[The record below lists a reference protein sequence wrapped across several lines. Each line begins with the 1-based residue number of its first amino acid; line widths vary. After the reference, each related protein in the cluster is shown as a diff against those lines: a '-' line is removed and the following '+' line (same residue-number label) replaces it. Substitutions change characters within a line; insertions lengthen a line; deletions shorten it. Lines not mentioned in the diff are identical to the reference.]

1 MKECKN
7 FAILFLVL
15 LLFGASAEMLHTHIV
30 HAQGAGAG
38 TFSGSGPHTSCT
50 TPVAG
55 SYFLCVA
62 TDGIWI
68 SNNGAAYFQVVA
80 PSAGVASWNGQTGA
94 VTYTPPAYPVTSV
107 NGKTGAVVIGA
118 TTTLQ

>member
-1 MKECKN
+1 MKKIAALW
-7 FAILFLVL
+7 FMALTLILA
-15 LLFGASAEMLHTHIV
+15 GAYFTRSV
-30 HAQGAGAG
+30 RAQGAVAATFQGGGAHG
-38 TFSGSGPHTSCT
+38 TCT

-80 PSAGVASWNGQTGA
+80 PSGTAGVTSWNGLTGA
-94 VTYTPPAYPVTSV
+94 VVYSPPAAPVSSV
-107 NGKTGAVVIGA
+107 NGKTGAVVIAA